1 MTFLWSTFWQ
11 FSNDP
16 EKHALHG
23 FESLGTVSQR
33 DSKLLEFCAS
43 YVSGFLV
50 HNCLKLLC
58 KQCLQQMC
66 IVAVGSFWYYPKQAL
81 FKPKKNRSFLLP
93 HAIVYAELIP
103 PKKIR
108 SGIMLFTK
116 DWFRVF
122 RQCLEYFKK
131 KEIVVMKVAS
141 HVDGVVYVIVK
152 AISSIQLYRV
162 LYAMI

>member
-1 MTFLWSTFWQ
+1 
-11 FSNDP
+11 
-16 EKHALHG
+16 
-23 FESLGTVSQR
+23 
-33 DSKLLEFCAS
+33 
-43 YVSGFLV
+43 
-50 HNCLKLLC
+50 
-58 KQCLQQMC
+58 
-66 IVAVGSFWYYPKQAL
+66 
-81 FKPKKNRSFLLP
+81 
-93 HAIVYAELIP
+93 
-103 PKKIR
+103 
-108 SGIMLFTK
+108 MLFTK